1 MNNTTKDDDKNK
13 IAKLKEKIQELENE
27 IFNLKNP
34 KKNKDLSILNDQFS
48 EEINLEKLK
57 AVSYTHLRA
66 HET

>member
-1 MNNTTKDDDKNK
+1 MNNTTKDNDKEI

-48 EEINLEKLK
+48 EEINIEKLK
-57 AVSYTHLRA
+57 
-66 HET
+66 EDK

>member
-1 MNNTTKDDDKNK
+1 MNNTTKDNDKVK

-34 KKNKDLSILNDQFS
+34 KKNKNLLILNDQFS

-57 AVSYTHLRA
+57 
-66 HET
+66 EDK

>member
-1 MNNTTKDDDKNK
+1 MNNTTKDNDKEI

-48 EEINLEKLK
+48 EEIILEKIK
-57 AVSYTHLRA
+57 
-66 HET
+66 EDK

>member
-1 MNNTTKDDDKNK
+1 MNNTTKDNDKKN

-27 IFNLKNP
+27 IFSLKNP

-57 AVSYTHLRA
+57 
-66 HET
+66 EDK